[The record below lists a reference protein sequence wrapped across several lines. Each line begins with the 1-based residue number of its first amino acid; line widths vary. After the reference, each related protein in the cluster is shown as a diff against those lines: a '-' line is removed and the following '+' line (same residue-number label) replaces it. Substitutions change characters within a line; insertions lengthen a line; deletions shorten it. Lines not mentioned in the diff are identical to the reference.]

1 MSDSEQDP
9 FYLFLHIPKT
19 ADTTLRSIV
28 DQNLGPENIL
38 TYYNQNSRQLLDNLD
53 AHLTFMPNFRAIIG
67 HFKFGLHKLLNRP
80 STYITFLLHP
90 VARTISQYKEF
101 FVNHPHH
108 LQDSDGNILS
118 LTNSDRKKPKSV
130 RKLSN

>member
-19 ADTTLRSIV
+19 AGTTLRSIV
-28 DQNLGPENIL
+28 DQNLGPVNVL
-38 TYYNQNSRQLLDNLD
+38 TYYNQNSRQLQDNLD
-53 AHLTFMPNFRAIIG
+53 AYLTFKPNFRAIIG
-67 HFKFGLHKLLNRP
+67 HFRFGFHKLLNRP
-80 STYITFLLHP
+80 STYITFLRHP

-118 LTNSDRKKPKSV
+118 LTDSVRKKPKCV